1 MLLIMSKNS
10 ISSFKSIENMDLD
23 DHLVFQQDNNVS
35 FDFLQNDDPPQPPKS
50 AHIITQ

>member
-10 ISSFKSIENMDLD
+10 LSSLKSIENMDLD

-35 FDFLQNDDPPQPPKS
+35 FDFLQNEEPPQPPKS
-50 AHIITQ
+50 VYIITQ